1 MSHSAKSEVGS
12 RSVESLAESVIGS
25 GSVTSP
31 PSTTLV
37 TGTSCRT
44 SSGAGA
50 VSDDLL
56 STTVT
61 STVSVVATLSE
72 LTVKMDVTEVV
83 IVEASVNALLP
94 TSTPGD
100 CNGVAFGVELAEL
113 WNQLDGSVTQVGY
126 LLSPSF
132 MP

>member
-1 MSHSAKSEVGS
+1 MTGAAG
-12 RSVESLAESVIGS
+12 
-25 GSVTSP
+25 SP

-37 TGTSCRT
+37 TGTSCET
-44 SSGAGA
+44 SWGAGAGA
-50 VSDDLL
+50 VSGDLL

-61 STVSVVATLSE
+61 LTVSVVATLSE
-72 LTVKMDVTEVV
+72 LTVKTDVTDVV
-83 IVEASVNALLP
+83 IVEASDNALLP

-113 WNQLDGSVTQVGY
+113 WNRLDGSVTQVGY

>member
-1 MSHSAKSEVGS
+1 MTGAGS
-12 RSVESLAESVIGS
+12 P
-25 GSVTSP
+25 T
-31 PSTTLV
+31 STTLV
-37 TGTSCRT
+37 TGTSCET
-44 SSGAGA
+44 SAGAGVGAGA
-50 VSDDLL
+50 VSGDLL

-61 STVSVVATLSE
+61 STVSVAATLSE
-72 LTVKMDVTEVV
+72 LTVKTDVTEVV
-83 IVEASVNALLP
+83 IVEASDNALLP

-113 WNQLDGSVTQVGY
+113 WNRLDGSVTQVGY